1 MIPLE
6 KVRDLIA
13 KHDNLEKDLSSSNI
27 DTKLFAK
34 KSKEY
39 SSLGNVILYARE
51 FIRFESE
58 KKDLEQ
64 IIQDQNSDS
73 EMVEMAE
80 KDLKEL
86 KIKKQDYENKLKIFL
101 LPKDEDDDKDAIVE
115 IRAGTGGLEA
125 SLFCA
130 DLFKMYERVC
140 SKKKWKLEIISISKS
155 EAGGFK
161 EVISVSYT
169 HLTLPTILLV

>member
-1 MIPLE
+1 MIPIE
-6 KVRDLIA
+6 KVQDIIA

-39 SSLGNVILYARE
+39 SNLGNVILYARD
-51 FIRFESE
+51 FVKFESE

-80 KDLKEL
+80 KDLNQL
-86 KIKKQDYENKLKIFL
+86 KIKKVIIQEKIADY
-101 LPKDEDDDKDAIVE
+101 
-115 IRAGTGGLEA
+115 R
-125 SLFCA
+125 
-130 DLFKMYERVC
+130 
-140 SKKKWKLEIISISKS
+140 
-155 EAGGFK
+155 
-161 EVISVSYT
+161 
-169 HLTLPTILLV
+169 